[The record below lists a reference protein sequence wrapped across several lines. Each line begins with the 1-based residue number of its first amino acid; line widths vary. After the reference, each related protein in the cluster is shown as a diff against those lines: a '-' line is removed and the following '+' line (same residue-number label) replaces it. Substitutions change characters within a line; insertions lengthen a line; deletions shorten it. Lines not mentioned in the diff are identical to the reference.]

1 MDLTKQRKWAAT
13 LGLLLLAL
21 LTWIGRTE
29 QVLGFVGYDAVQEDA
44 HLYLLDVRR
53 RALEVFLA
61 ARTADGLI
69 ALMESVQVGPVVAE
83 ARPATILEPVRE
95 VMDHLGNMMSVS
107 VITVEALDI
116 VRRVGVRISF
126 ASIIPFGLVVLALSP
141 WLVVGRFSLRPVG
154 EGILILGLVLT
165 VGLPAAVCAEKYI
178 SRYVI
183 ETEYA
188 PAYQDVS
195 HIKSDLDARLAGSAD
210 PSISPPVQDPLQPA
224 EPPSLLT
231 RLESWFSGAF
241 ARLKDGT
248 NAVRAVTEQGG
259 MASISD
265 WLNGKVESA
274 LTLMALFLVEVFVM
288 PSLLGYALYRWLRSM
303 IVSVFSPRL

>member
-1 MDLTKQRKWAAT
+1 MLAVMISSRQRKIAAT
-13 LGLLLLAL
+13 IGLLLLAL
-21 LTWIGRTE
+21 MTWIGKTE
-29 QVLGFVGYDAVQEDA
+29 QGLGLVGYDAVQEDA
-44 HLYLLDVRR
+44 HGYLLDVRR

-116 VRRVGVRISF
+116 LRRVGVRISF
-126 ASIIPFGLVVLALSP
+126 GSIIPSGLVILAAAP

-154 EGILILGLVLT
+154 EGILVLGLVLT

-178 SRYVI
+178 SRFVI

-195 HIKSDLDARLAGSAD
+195 HIKSDLDARLTVTDQPPSD
-210 PSISPPVQDPLQPA
+210 PAQPV

-231 RLESWFSGAF
+231 RLENWFAK
-241 ARLKDGT
+241 LKDGT
-248 NAVRAVTEQGG
+248 GAVRAVTEQGG
-259 MASISD
+259 MTSISD
-265 WLNGKVESA
+265 WLNAKVESA

-303 IVSVFSPRL
+303 IVAVFAP

>member
-1 MDLTKQRKWAAT
+1 MLALMISTKQRKIAAT
-13 LGLLLLAL
+13 IGLLLLAL
-21 LTWIGRTE
+21 VTWIGKTE
-29 QVLGFVGYDAVQEDA
+29 QGLDLVGYDAVQQDA
-44 HLYLLDVRR
+44 HGYLLDVRR

-95 VMDHLGNMMSVS
+95 VMDHLGAMMSVS

-116 VRRVGVRISF
+116 LRRVGVRISF
-126 ASIIPFGLVVLALSP
+126 ASIIPFGLVVLAVAP
-141 WLVVGRFSLRPVG
+141 WLVFGRFSLRPVG

-165 VGLPAAVCAEKYI
+165 IGLPAAVCAEKYI

-195 HIKSDLDARLAGSAD
+195 HIKSDLDARLTGTDQPPAD
-210 PSISPPVQDPLQPA
+210 PAQPA
-224 EPPSLLT
+224 DPPSLLT
-231 RLESWFSGAF
+231 RLENWFAP
-241 ARLKDGT
+241 LKDGT
-248 NAVRAVTEQGG
+248 NAVRAVTGQGG
-259 MASISD
+259 VASISD
-265 WLNGKVESA
+265 WLNAKVESA

-288 PSLLGYALYRWLRSM
+288 PSLLGYALYRWLRTM
-303 IVSVFSPRL
+303 IVAVFAP